1 MTKLL
6 RNAPHLT
13 RRPIHHPVPPSQR
26 GPLLFFSV
34 ERRLFVVVES
44 PAPHTIPA
52 KWSNAIRSP
61 RALLHFDENA
71 RTPSHTNYRPRPRAA
86 NGASA
91 DWTAANAAMLSPPSR
106 LRGPFVLGPLSA
118 RTRRCSGG
126 PTRTDHPPCLKGIMT
141 SRHFT

>member
-1 MTKLL
+1 MYHILRGVLSIIQCPRLSVGLCSFSLL
-6 RNAPHLT
+6 KDVSLLSWKVRLLT
-13 RRPIHHPVPPSQR
+13 RFQPNGATRY
-26 GPLLFFSV
+26 
-34 ERRLFVVVES
+34 
-44 PAPHTIPA
+44 AP
-52 KWSNAIRSP
+52 K

-91 DWTAANAAMLSPPSR
+91 DWTAANAAMRSPPSR